1 VVGLDEASGS
11 GLPACSEGERI
22 DRKRMLRA
30 DLWQGLGSRG
40 FMRNMFLAM
49 LAIGS
54 SGVAFAQTEKP
65 TPADDFSLPREE
77 RIRLAESAAPT
88 DISAKAT
95 VYLLERTG
103 YVKVR
108 EGTSGF
114 TCFVDRQTP
123 LNQEPTC
130 FDAEG
135 SETTLITRL
144 FAEEMRGK
152 GKSEEDINAAIQD
165 GYKTGKYRAPRK
177 PGIVYMMSDAIYI
190 YIAERNLIVHGP
202 PHLMFYAPYATEKD
216 IGSPPAAPGMPRL
229 IRAGQP
235 DAYIIVVPG
244 EQHQSPSKQD
254 SDS

>member
-1 VVGLDEASGS
+1 MPRTF
-11 GLPACSEGERI
+11 LP
-22 DRKRMLRA
+22 L
-30 DLWQGLGSRG
+30 L
-40 FMRNMFLAM
+40 FLIVP
-49 LAIGS
+49 LP
-54 SGVAFAQTEKP
+54 VLAQTTAPK
-65 TPADDFSLPREE
+65 AAYDFSLSREE
-77 RIRLAESAAPT
+77 KIKLAKSAAPPEVA
-88 DISAKAT
+88 DKAT
-95 VYLLERTG
+95 VYVLDRTG
-103 YVKVR
+103 YVKTQD
-108 EGTSGF
+108 GSNGF

-216 IGSPPAAPGMPRL
+216 I
-229 IRAGQP
+229 
-235 DAYIIVVPG
+235 
-244 EQHQSPSKQD
+244 
-254 SDS
+254 